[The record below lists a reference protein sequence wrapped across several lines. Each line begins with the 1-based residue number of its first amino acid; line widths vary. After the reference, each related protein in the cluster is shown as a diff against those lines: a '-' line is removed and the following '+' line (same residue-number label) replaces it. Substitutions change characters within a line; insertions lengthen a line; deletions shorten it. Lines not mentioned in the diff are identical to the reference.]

1 MLSVCAR
8 TSAAKRERERER
20 ERESFRVLARSVLLE
35 CCCSIKSET
44 RFLTF

>member
-8 TSAAKRERERER
+8 TSAAESEREREI
-20 ERESFRVLARSVLLE
+20 ERESFRVLARSVLE